1 MFKNGIKA
9 KVDQA
14 HAQNLIV
21 KKETGILDNL
31 KKELKEVAA
40 KRQDGLLNGTDV
52 DAIVEDNVRGA
63 MELSVAAQLLLPK
76 EKLLDMIEDVI
87 DPVPDEYV
95 AQAISTLIFEVIE
108 TLSDY
113 VTVSVTKMADR
124 VGKTTIEEVVD
135 YKVTKFGK
143 IRFKKH

>member
-14 HAQNLIV
+14 HSQNLIV

-52 DAIVEDNVRGA
+52 DAIVEDNVRGSLELLQA
-63 MELSVAAQLLLPK
+63 VELLFPGQNIPESSMAILQELSN
-76 EKLLDMIEDVI
+76 
-87 DPVPDEYV
+87 
-95 AQAISTLIFEVIE
+95 
-108 TLSDY
+108 Y
-113 VTVSVTKMADR
+113 VTVSVTKLADR